1 MQIEKI
7 IRDVEA
13 MGYEAQENTV
23 DKGNGIILNAIV
35 VRKPGKNLG
44 ANVYYTTDE
53 SNEEIMKKIEMA
65 IPQLEP
71 DFEVET
77 EKLSDWEYAKHRLT
91 VRLYSQPPKGAV
103 ARRVICDLFAVPA
116 LAFNDNGD
124 DVIATASVTE
134 SILEQYGVTE
144 DELFDAALESA
155 KEVTPVIC
163 KSMYET
169 MVDMMG
175 EEAAAFFPHS
185 SDDDKMY
192 VLSNKQCINGASAIL
207 YAENLPFENFY
218 MLPSSR
224 HEVLLVSMECGM
236 SESDLSAMVKD
247 VNATEVSAE
256 DRLSDNAYCYK
267 GGEWFIV
274 G

>member
-1 MQIEKI
+1 MKIEKI
-7 IRDVEA
+7 ISDVEA
-13 MGYEAQENTV
+13 MGYEAQEHTV

-77 EKLSDWEYAKHRLT
+77 EKLGDWEYAKNRLT
-91 VRLYSQPPKGAV
+91 VRLYSQPPAGVV

-116 LAFNDNGD
+116 LIIRSEGEE
-124 DVIATASVTE
+124 VATANVTE
-134 SILEQYGVTE
+134 GILEQYGVTE
-144 DELFDAALESA
+144 DELYKAALESA
-155 KEVTPVIC
+155 KEITPVIC

-169 MVDMMG
+169 MVEMMG
-175 EEAAAFFPHS
+175 EEAKMFIPV
-185 SDDDKMY
+185 DDNDDKMY
-192 VLSNKQCINGASAIL
+192 VLSNKQKINGASAIL
-207 YAENLPFENFY
+207 YAENLPFKDFY

-224 HEVLLVSMECGM
+224 HEVLLVSIECGM
-236 SESDLSAMVKD
+236 SESSLSAMVKE
-247 VNATEVSAE
+247 VNATEVKPE

-267 GGEWFIV
+267 DGEWFIV